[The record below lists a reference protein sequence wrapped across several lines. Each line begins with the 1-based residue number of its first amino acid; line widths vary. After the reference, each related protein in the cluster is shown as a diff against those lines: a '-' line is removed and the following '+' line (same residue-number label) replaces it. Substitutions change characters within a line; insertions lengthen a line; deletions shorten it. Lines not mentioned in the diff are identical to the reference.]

1 MRVEEPRR
9 VIMLGGGDLGLRGR
23 LAAMALIRGHDK
35 LLGTH
40 RVEIVRAVAGL
51 MI

>member
-1 MRVEEPRR
+1 LEA
-9 VIMLGGGDLGLRGR
+9 GDLGLRGR
-23 LAAMALIRGHDK
+23 LAAMALVRGHDK
-35 LLGTH
+35 VLGIR